1 MPLLWAIG
9 FVTGH
14 VMFVPL
20 GVGLLSKLFVVDLIN
35 RQWFAAMSNNEF
47 TLAFG
52 SGMVLAG
59 TITGMLNTPAVLYK
73 AFKQLRFSTH
83 LESKKSLFKTIMSL
97 ETIILIGLIITFL
110 TYFNFSLIAQLY
122 LIIFTFICTYQM
134 AVIAGKIGLAQLGR
148 FATFVMVPAIF
159 LFNINYIQIM
169 LLATFV
175 EICGGVAVD
184 ALFGRKM
191 AYLGNVSTG
200 KIKNYQLF
208 GLIISSLTIG
218 VVAWLLI
225 NRFGLGSQELYAQK
239 AYLRA
244 LLIQSTSLI
253 TMCWAL
259 VLYLVM
265 H

>member
-1 MPLLWAIG
+1 MMPLLWAIG

-20 GVGLLSKLFVVDLIN
+20 GVRLLSKLFIVDIIN
-35 RQWFAAMSNNEF
+35 RQLFVTMSNSEF

-73 AFKQLRFSTH
+73 AFKQLRFSAR

-97 ETIILIGLIITFL
+97 ETTILIGLIITFL

-175 EICGGVAVD
+175 EICWWSSCRCFIRTQNGI
-184 ALFGRKM
+184 
-191 AYLGNVSTG
+191 SG
-200 KIKNYQLF
+200 KCFNRQNKKLSI
-208 GLIISSLTIG
+208 
-218 VVAWLLI
+218 VWI
-225 NRFGLGSQELYAQK
+225 NNKFFNHW
-239 AYLRA
+239 
-244 LLIQSTSLI
+244 
-253 TMCWAL
+253 CCCL
-259 VLYLVM
+259 VTN
-265 H
+265 